1 LLSRLNNKAKKH
13 LSGSKKNKT
22 IRLRKKTTA
31 TVRILIEIIEDGLG
45 LLGATIVEATQA
57 AGLGHL

>member
-1 LLSRLNNKAKKH
+1 M
-13 LSGSKKNKT
+13 
-22 IRLRKKTTA
+22 RLRKKTTA